1 MTPPLAPPPVA
12 VTPPADVVVYRL
24 PWSSKTSAPNRS
36 SGAAELKG
44 VENRFR
50 PFTPRARAQLEN
62 YTGIIAAAVFGGAVE
77 IALGVENE
85 ARFGPGPVAVHAV
98 IREGVEQLLG
108 PLRA

>member
-1 MTPPLAPPPVA
+1 MVKDERAH
-12 VTPPADVVVYRL
+12 
-24 PWSSKTSAPNRS
+24 RS

-50 PFTPRARAQLEN
+50 PSTPCARAQFEN
-62 YTGIIAAAVFGGAVE
+62 YAGIIAAAVFGGAVE

-85 ARFGPGPVAVHAV
+85 ARFGPGPVAIDAV

-108 PLRA
+108 PLSTRLAGGR